1 MCPSATSWPTAVTQS
16 AGGPVSI
23 QQLQHVL
30 DLERQPVHTL
40 AHVGAAGGEPD
51 PRPARER
58 DHRPTSARSAATT
71 TPGSG
76 APEIRTRSPPAS
88 SISISPDG
96 ADTTSASDGDVAG
109 AISTAAKP
117 GTLGS
122 AGTERSISG
131 PARYSLRQA
140 KSWLGLSPL
149 RLATPC
155 TVPPGPKVSA
165 TNRRLSSSDQRR
177 RACPR
182 KISTIHT
189 LQRLG

>member
-1 MCPSATSWPTAVTQS
+1 MPEDLQKITFAAAKDEDVPTKRI
-16 AGGPVSI
+16 PP
-23 QQLQHVL
+23 QHVL

-76 APEIRTRSPPAS
+76 APEIRTRLPPAS
-88 SISISPDG
+88 SISISPGG
-96 ADTTSASDGDVAG
+96 AGTTSASDGGVAG

-122 AGTERSISG
+122 AGTVRSV
-131 PARYSLRQA
+131 PARYSSRQA
-140 KSWLGLSPL
+140 KSWLGLI
-149 RLATPC
+149 PC
-155 TVPPGPKVSA
+155 
-165 TNRRLSSSDQRR
+165 R
-177 RACPR
+177 
-182 KISTIHT
+182 
-189 LQRLG
+189 